1 MASAE
6 LLHAVIMPREIP
18 SVLQSRGY
26 DEAQLV
32 KLTVLLVIWWILVG
46 LPGGF
51 VGDGKLHDQLLLN
64 GLQ

>member
-6 LLHAVIMPREIP
+6 LLHPVIMPREIP

-32 KLTVLLVIWWILVG
+32 KVVLLVIWWILMG